1 MGGNVSEGRGPL
13 PLLPQNCRRG
23 ALPALSKGV
32 YPCPQPF
39 PAQSTFCYE
48 SHLNAEVFQSLLWEE
63 TCTPSRNLHLTTFP
77 QRRRSFGRAF
87 ATVAEAFDLTEENC
101 PTNGAFLRDAALA
114 EEQERGTVL
123 YGLSDEDG
131 LSGCMA
137 LKRKDEATFSLEK
150 LAVAPWSRNRGY
162 GGALVAHAV
171 EEVRRSGGGT
181 ICIGAMYEN
190 RKLVRWY
197 ERQGFSITGTR
208 KFAHLPFVVCF
219 MEKSV

>member
-1 MGGNVSEGRGPL
+1 M
-13 PLLPQNCRRG
+13 
-23 ALPALSKGV
+23 
-32 YPCPQPF
+32 
-39 PAQSTFCYE
+39 
-48 SHLNAEVFQSLLWEE
+48 FQSLLWEE
-63 TCTPSRNLHLTTFP
+63 PCIPSRNLHLTTSP
-77 QRRRSFGRAF
+77 RRRRSF
-87 ATVAEAFDLTEENC
+87 ATVAEAFELTEENC

-162 GGALVAHAV
+162 GRALVAHAV
-171 EEVRRSGGGT
+171 EEVRRAGGGT

>member
-1 MGGNVSEGRGPL
+1 MHTITQLAPDDI
-13 PLLPQNCRRG
+13 
-23 ALPALSKGV
+23 PA
-32 YPCPQPF
+32 
-39 PAQSTFCYE
+39 A
-48 SHLNAEVFQSLLWEE
+48 AEVIRQ
-63 TCTPSRNLHLTTFP
+63 
-77 QRRRSFGRAF
+77 AF

-162 GGALVAHAV
+162 GGPEAERSASGPCTKTGNWCAGTSGRASALREPGSSRTSRSWCVSW
-171 EEVRRSGGGT
+171 RRACEGGASWAG
-181 ICIGAMYEN
+181 
-190 RKLVRWY
+190 W
-197 ERQGFSITGTR
+197 STGGMR
-208 KFAHLPFVVCF
+208 R
-219 MEKSV
+219 

>member
-1 MGGNVSEGRGPL
+1 MHTITQLAPDDI
-13 PLLPQNCRRG
+13 
-23 ALPALSKGV
+23 PA
-32 YPCPQPF
+32 
-39 PAQSTFCYE
+39 A
-48 SHLNAEVFQSLLWEE
+48 AEVIRQ
-63 TCTPSRNLHLTTFP
+63 
-77 QRRRSFGRAF
+77 AF

-162 GGALVAHAV
+162 GGALGGARRGGGAAV
-171 EEVRRSGGGT
+171 RRRNDLHRGHVRKQETGALVRAAGLQHYGNPEVRAPPVHGVFHGEERVRAGRLGQGGARVGCVT
-181 ICIGAMYEN
+181 P
-190 RKLVRWY
+190 R
-197 ERQGFSITGTR
+197 
-208 KFAHLPFVVCF
+208 
-219 MEKSV
+219 

>member
-1 MGGNVSEGRGPL
+1 MHTITQLAPDDI
-13 PLLPQNCRRG
+13 
-23 ALPALSKGV
+23 PA
-32 YPCPQPF
+32 
-39 PAQSTFCYE
+39 A
-48 SHLNAEVFQSLLWEE
+48 AEVIRQ
-63 TCTPSRNLHLTTFP
+63 
-77 QRRRSFGRAF
+77 AF

-162 GGALVAHAV
+162 GGALVAPW
-171 EEVRRSGGGT
+171 RRCGGPEAERSASGPCTKTGNWCAGTSGRASALREPGSSRTSRSWCVSWRRACEGG
-181 ICIGAMYEN
+181 AS
-190 RKLVRWY
+190 W
-197 ERQGFSITGTR
+197 TGRSTGGMR
-208 KFAHLPFVVCF
+208 R
-219 MEKSV
+219 

>member
-1 MGGNVSEGRGPL
+1 MHTITQLAPDDI
-13 PLLPQNCRRG
+13 
-23 ALPALSKGV
+23 PA
-32 YPCPQPF
+32 
-39 PAQSTFCYE
+39 A
-48 SHLNAEVFQSLLWEE
+48 AEVIRQ
-63 TCTPSRNLHLTTFP
+63 
-77 QRRRSFGRAF
+77 AF

-197 ERQGFSITGTR
+197 ERQGFSILREPGSSRTSRSWCVSWRRACEGGASWTGRSTGGMR
-208 KFAHLPFVVCF
+208 R
-219 MEKSV
+219 

>member
-1 MGGNVSEGRGPL
+1 MHTITQLAPDDI
-13 PLLPQNCRRG
+13 
-23 ALPALSKGV
+23 PA
-32 YPCPQPF
+32 
-39 PAQSTFCYE
+39 A
-48 SHLNAEVFQSLLWEE
+48 AEVIRQ
-63 TCTPSRNLHLTTFP
+63 
-77 QRRRSFGRAF
+77 AF

-181 ICIGAMYEN
+181 ICIGAI
-190 RKLVRWY
+190 RKQETGALVRAAGLQHY
-197 ERQGFSITGTR
+197 GNPEVRAPPVRGVFHGEERVRAGRLGQGGARVGCGVR
-208 KFAHLPFVVCF
+208 KIDQAFNLDD
-219 MEKSV
+219 

>member
-1 MGGNVSEGRGPL
+1 MGRAMHTITQLAPDDI
-13 PLLPQNCRRG
+13 
-23 ALPALSKGV
+23 PA
-32 YPCPQPF
+32 
-39 PAQSTFCYE
+39 A
-48 SHLNAEVFQSLLWEE
+48 AEVIRQ
-63 TCTPSRNLHLTTFP
+63 
-77 QRRRSFGRAF
+77 AF

-162 GGALVAHAV
+162 GGERSASGPCTKTGNWCAGTSGRASALREPGSSRTSRSWCVSW
-171 EEVRRSGGGT
+171 RRACEGG
-181 ICIGAMYEN
+181 AS
-190 RKLVRWY
+190 W
-197 ERQGFSITGTR
+197 TGRSTGGMR
-208 KFAHLPFVVCF
+208 R
-219 MEKSV
+219 

>member
-1 MGGNVSEGRGPL
+1 MHTITQLAPDDI
-13 PLLPQNCRRG
+13 
-23 ALPALSKGV
+23 PA
-32 YPCPQPF
+32 
-39 PAQSTFCYE
+39 A
-48 SHLNAEVFQSLLWEE
+48 AEVIRQ
-63 TCTPSRNLHLTTFP
+63 
-77 QRRRSFGRAF
+77 AF

-208 KFAHLPFVVCF
+208 KFAPPVRGVFHGEERVRAGRLGQGGARVGCGVRKIDQAFNLDD
-219 MEKSV
+219 

>member
-1 MGGNVSEGRGPL
+1 MHTITQLAPDDV
-13 PLLPQNCRRG
+13 
-23 ALPALSKGV
+23 PA
-32 YPCPQPF
+32 
-39 PAQSTFCYE
+39 A
-48 SHLNAEVFQSLLWEE
+48 AEVIRQ
-63 TCTPSRNLHLTTFP
+63 
-77 QRRRSFGRAF
+77 AF

-137 LKRKDEATFSLEK
+137 LKRKNEATFSLEK

-171 EEVRRSGGGT
+171 EAVRRRNDLHRGHVRKQETGALVRAAGLQHYGNPEVRAPPVRGVFHGEERVRAGRLGQGGARVG
-181 ICIGAMYEN
+181 CGV
-190 RKLVRWY
+190 RKIDQAFNLDD
-197 ERQGFSITGTR
+197 
-208 KFAHLPFVVCF
+208 
-219 MEKSV
+219 

>member
-1 MGGNVSEGRGPL
+1 MHTITQLAPDDI
-13 PLLPQNCRRG
+13 
-23 ALPALSKGV
+23 PA
-32 YPCPQPF
+32 
-39 PAQSTFCYE
+39 A
-48 SHLNAEVFQSLLWEE
+48 AEVIRQ
-63 TCTPSRNLHLTTFP
+63 
-77 QRRRSFGRAF
+77 AF

-181 ICIGAMYEN
+181 ICIGA
-190 RKLVRWY
+190 LVRAAGLQHY
-197 ERQGFSITGTR
+197 GNPEVRAPPVRGVFHGEERVRAGRLGQGGARVGCGVR
-208 KFAHLPFVVCF
+208 KIDQAFNLDD
-219 MEKSV
+219 

>member
-1 MGGNVSEGRGPL
+1 MHTITQLAPDDI
-13 PLLPQNCRRG
+13 
-23 ALPALSKGV
+23 PA
-32 YPCPQPF
+32 
-39 PAQSTFCYE
+39 A
-48 SHLNAEVFQSLLWEE
+48 AEVIRQ
-63 TCTPSRNLHLTTFP
+63 
-77 QRRRSFGRAF
+77 AF

-181 ICIGAMYEN
+181 ICIGPCT
-190 RKLVRWY
+190 K
-197 ERQGFSITGTR
+197 TGNWCAGTSGR
-208 KFAHLPFVVCF
+208 ASALREPGSSRTSRSWCVSWRRACEGGASWAGRSTGG
-219 MEKSV
+219 MRR

>member
-1 MGGNVSEGRGPL
+1 MHTITQLAPDDI
-13 PLLPQNCRRG
+13 
-23 ALPALSKGV
+23 PA
-32 YPCPQPF
+32 
-39 PAQSTFCYE
+39 A
-48 SHLNAEVFQSLLWEE
+48 AEVIRQ
-63 TCTPSRNLHLTTFP
+63 
-77 QRRRSFGRAF
+77 AF
-87 ATVAEAFDLTEENC
+87 ATVAEAFDLTDENC

-150 LAVAPWSRNRGY
+150 LA
-162 GGALVAHAV
+162 VAHAV

>member
-1 MGGNVSEGRGPL
+1 
-13 PLLPQNCRRG
+13 
-23 ALPALSKGV
+23 
-32 YPCPQPF
+32 
-39 PAQSTFCYE
+39 
-48 SHLNAEVFQSLLWEE
+48 
-63 TCTPSRNLHLTTFP
+63 
-77 QRRRSFGRAF
+77 
-87 ATVAEAFDLTEENC
+87 
-101 PTNGAFLRDAALA
+101 
-114 EEQERGTVL
+114 
-123 YGLSDEDG
+123 
-131 LSGCMA
+131 MA

-197 ERQGFSITGTR
+197 ERQGFSITETR

>member
-1 MGGNVSEGRGPL
+1 MERAGRAPRRQFWGRRGRGPL
-13 PLLPQNCRRG
+13 PSETSPHLRGFPRSSRILLHRR
-23 ALPALSKGV
+23 
-32 YPCPQPF
+32 Q
-39 PAQSTFCYE
+39 
-48 SHLNAEVFQSLLWEE
+48 
-63 TCTPSRNLHLTTFP
+63 LHV
-77 QRRRSFGRAF
+77 

-162 GGALVAHAV
+162 GRALVAHAV
-171 EEVRRSGGGT
+171 EEVRRAGGGT

>member
-1 MGGNVSEGRGPL
+1 MHTITQLAPDDI
-13 PLLPQNCRRG
+13 
-23 ALPALSKGV
+23 PA
-32 YPCPQPF
+32 
-39 PAQSTFCYE
+39 A
-48 SHLNAEVFQSLLWEE
+48 AEVIRQ
-63 TCTPSRNLHLTTFP
+63 
-77 QRRRSFGRAF
+77 AF

-101 PTNGAFLRDAALA
+101 PANGAFLRDAALA

-137 LKRKDEATFSLEK
+137 LKRKDEAMFYLEK

-162 GGALVAHAV
+162 GGALV
-171 EEVRRSGGGT
+171 EVRRAGGGT
-181 ICIGAMYEN
+181 ISIGAMYEN

-219 MEKSV
+219 MEKGV

>member
-1 MGGNVSEGRGPL
+1 MHTITQLAPDDI
-13 PLLPQNCRRG
+13 
-23 ALPALSKGV
+23 PA
-32 YPCPQPF
+32 
-39 PAQSTFCYE
+39 A
-48 SHLNAEVFQSLLWEE
+48 AEVIRQ
-63 TCTPSRNLHLTTFP
+63 
-77 QRRRSFGRAF
+77 AF

-101 PTNGAFLRDAALA
+101 PANGAFLRDAALA

-137 LKRKDEATFSLEK
+137 LKRKDEATFYLEK
-150 LAVAPWSRNRGY
+150 L
-162 GGALVAHAV
+162 AV
-171 EEVRRSGGGT
+171 EEVRRAGGGT
-181 ICIGAMYEN
+181 ISIGAMYEN

-219 MEKSV
+219 MEKGV

>member
-1 MGGNVSEGRGPL
+1 MHTITQLAPDDI
-13 PLLPQNCRRG
+13 
-23 ALPALSKGV
+23 PA
-32 YPCPQPF
+32 
-39 PAQSTFCYE
+39 A
-48 SHLNAEVFQSLLWEE
+48 AEVIRQ
-63 TCTPSRNLHLTTFP
+63 
-77 QRRRSFGRAF
+77 AF

-162 GGALVAHAV
+162 GRALVAHAV
-171 EEVRRSGGGT
+171 EEVRRAGGGT

-197 ERQGFSITGTR
+197 ERQGSALREPGSSRTSRSWCVSWRRACEGGASWTGRSTGGMR
-208 KFAHLPFVVCF
+208 R
-219 MEKSV
+219 

>member
-1 MGGNVSEGRGPL
+1 MHPITQL
-13 PLLPQNCRRG
+13 APDDI
-23 ALPALSKGV
+23 PA
-32 YPCPQPF
+32 
-39 PAQSTFCYE
+39 A
-48 SHLNAEVFQSLLWEE
+48 AEVIRQ
-63 TCTPSRNLHLTTFP
+63 
-77 QRRRSFGRAF
+77 AF